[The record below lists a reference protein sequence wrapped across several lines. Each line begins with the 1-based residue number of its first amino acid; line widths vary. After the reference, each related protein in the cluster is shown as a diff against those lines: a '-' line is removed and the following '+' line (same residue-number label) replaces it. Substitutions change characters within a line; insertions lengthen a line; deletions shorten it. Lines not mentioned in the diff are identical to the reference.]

1 MHGNGFALHEAEGV
15 AYFSCSAL
23 DNIPNLRHGFSTR
36 RGGVSLPPEGA
47 LNLGFVP
54 WDARAHV
61 EENRRRFLSAMGL
74 SRERLIIVAQKHSA
88 EFHIIKGALD
98 QWDPHTPGD
107 AMATI
112 ESGAAL
118 AVGVADCF
126 PVLIA
131 EPKSGAIAAV
141 HAGWRGT
148 LGRILRRT
156 LEGMKCDLGADLSCA
171 LVALGPGIRRCCLEV
186 GPEVHSAFAAEF
198 PGAPLCTSHR
208 EHAGKFLLDLPQALN
223 IQFAEAGVPPAN
235 VFDCAQCTRCHPEQ
249 FFSYRAEGVRTGRM
263 MGVICKTE

>member
-1 MHGNGFALHEAEGV
+1 
-15 AYFSCSAL
+15 
-23 DNIPNLRHGFSTR
+23 
-36 RGGVSLPPEGA
+36 
-47 LNLGFVP
+47 
-54 WDARAHV
+54 
-61 EENRRRFLSAMGL
+61 MGL

-186 GPEVHSAFAAEF
+186 GPEVHSAFATEF
-198 PGAPLCTSHR
+198 PGAPCARRTGNMPESSCLICPRLSTSSLR
-208 EHAGKFLLDLPQALN
+208 KPEFRRPTYLT
-223 IQFAEAGVPPAN
+223 VPSARA
-235 VFDCAQCTRCHPEQ
+235 VIRSSS
-249 FFSYRAEGVRTGRM
+249 FSYRAEGVRTGRM

>member
-1 MHGNGFALHEAEGV
+1 MQDNGFALHEAEGV
-15 AYFSCSAL
+15 QVLRCAAL
-23 DNIPNLRHGFSTR
+23 NTIPNLRHGFSTR
-36 RGGVSLPPEGA
+36 CGGVSLPPEGA
-47 LNLGFVP
+47 LNLGFVT

-141 HAGWRGT
+141 HAGWRG
-148 LGRILRRT
+148 
-156 LEGMKCDLGADLSCA
+156 
-171 LVALGPGIRRCCLEV
+171 
-186 GPEVHSAFAAEF
+186 VHKKIIPKKEYK
-198 PGAPLCTSHR
+198 T
-208 EHAGKFLLDLPQALN
+208 FLPIEYSSL
-223 IQFAEAGVPPAN
+223 
-235 VFDCAQCTRCHPEQ
+235 
-249 FFSYRAEGVRTGRM
+249 
-263 MGVICKTE
+263 K